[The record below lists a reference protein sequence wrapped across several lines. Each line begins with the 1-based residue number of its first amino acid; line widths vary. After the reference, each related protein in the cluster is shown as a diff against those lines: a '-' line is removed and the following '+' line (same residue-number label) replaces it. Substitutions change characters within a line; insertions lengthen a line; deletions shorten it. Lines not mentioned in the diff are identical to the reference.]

1 MAHFK
6 SVKEKI
12 AKAYDVMKA
21 DFGYKNK
28 MRSIENIPDKR
39 RKERKLITGSL
50 TLLVRILCSLN

>member
-28 MRSIENIPDKR
+28 MQAPKIEKVVVSVGVPSPF
-39 RKERKLITGSL
+39 LFFWF
-50 TLLVRILCSLN
+50 